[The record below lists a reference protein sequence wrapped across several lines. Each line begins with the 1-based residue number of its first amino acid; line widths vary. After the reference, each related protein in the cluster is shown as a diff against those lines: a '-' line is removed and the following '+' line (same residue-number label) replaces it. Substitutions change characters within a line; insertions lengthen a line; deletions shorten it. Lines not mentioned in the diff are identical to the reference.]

1 VGKGNI
7 PNTSCDRS
15 PHRRRSS
22 HAPATKRRRAA
33 GTPRQLCAGVAFMD
47 LYFPLGMKHMNYQFI
62 QVSPNAAFRL
72 SHYTHLNL
80 F

>member
-1 VGKGNI
+1 
-7 PNTSCDRS
+7 
-15 PHRRRSS
+15 
-22 HAPATKRRRAA
+22 
-33 GTPRQLCAGVAFMD
+33 
-47 LYFPLGMKHMNYQFI
+47 MNYQFI